1 MNRSS
6 LRKWLLV
13 SAGILCVGLAT
24 AGIFLPI
31 LPTTPFL
38 MLAAACFVRSSDR
51 FYRWLIGHRLFG
63 RYIKYYREYRAI
75 TVQSKILTLALLWAT
90 IGYTAFAVV
99 HSVPLRVL
107 LFLIATGVTVHV
119 LRLKTLTRAML
130 SEESTLS
137 TREEER
143 TQTSAR

>member
-1 MNRSS
+1 MNRPS
-6 LRKWLLV
+6 LRKWLLL
-13 SAGILCVGLAT
+13 SAGILCVGFAT

-75 TVQSKILTLALLWAT
+75 TVQSKILTLVLLWAT

-107 LFLIATGVTVHV
+107 LLLIAAGVTIHV
-119 LRLKTLTRAML
+119 LRLRTLTRAML
-130 SEESTLS
+130 AGETMPGDVE
-137 TREEER
+137 RER
-143 TQTSAR
+143 G